1 MNRVSKIDVSAS
13 KIMEEKQGNCAQA
26 IYATYGPYLSN
37 GKVDFESC
45 MLTASAFGGGINRTG
60 NVCGAVT
67 GALMA
72 LGLQYGEDVQEVT
85 TVSAELLEA
94 FKSTNDSIICR
105 ELVGYDLFDDENL
118 RQAFEKDIF
127 KNCVKYV
134 DDVARLL
141 EKHVALKED
150 ITL

>member
-1 MNRVSKIDVSAS
+1 MNTESKINASAS
-13 KIMEEKQGNCAQA
+13 KIMIEKQGNCAQA

-67 GALMA
+67 GALMV
-72 LGLQYGEDVQEVT
+72 LGLQYGMDFQEVNK
-85 TVSAELLEA
+85 VSAELLEA
-94 FKSTNDSIICR
+94 FKSTNGSIICR
-105 ELVGYDLFDDENL
+105 ELIGHDLFDNENL
-118 RQAFEKDIF
+118 RQAFEKDLF
-127 KNCVKYV
+127 KKCVKYV

-141 EKHVALKED
+141 DKHVELKED
-150 ITL
+150 TTL